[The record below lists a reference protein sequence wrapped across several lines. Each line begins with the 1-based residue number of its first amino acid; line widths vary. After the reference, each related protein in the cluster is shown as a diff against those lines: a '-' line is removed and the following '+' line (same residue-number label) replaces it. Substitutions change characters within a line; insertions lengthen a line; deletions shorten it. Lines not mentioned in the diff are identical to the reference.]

1 MPKLRVRPDAP
12 GSVTVGPITGPD
24 WQPGEERDIAS
35 CLCFDIDRL
44 GFAPIADET
53 LGNTVLSASVAT
65 ATRERVAA
73 SRDGRELLT
82 YVVTVTTTSLHAN
95 PFE

>member
-44 GFAPIADET
+44 GFAPITEERA
-53 LGNTVLSASVAT
+53 
-65 ATRERVAA
+65 REVAA
-73 SRDGRELLT
+73 ASGGIVEFIPD
-82 YVVTVTTTSLHAN
+82 TTPAAKRAAK
-95 PFE
+95 ED